1 MLQLP
6 RDVALQS
13 VRHRAEESPSGFTT
27 APASPAKPH
36 NPPLFAASFT
46 STLHKDLTTKL
57 VLKQSQSV
65 PFRPP
70 PPPPLNLPILR
81 ALTSH
86 TTNTGRSR
94 DPSEPTKH

>member
-13 VRHRAEESPSGFTT
+13 VQHRAEESPSGFTT

-46 STLHKDLTTKL
+46 STLHKDLTPKL
-57 VLKQSQSV
+57 VPKQSQSV
-65 PFRPP
+65 PFRL

-94 DPSEPTKH
+94 HPPEPTKH